1 MRNNENH
8 IFIDTNCLIG
18 SLCEKY
24 DLHAAV
30 VGKENTTALHYL
42 SAMNGKK
49 LYVSSLAVA
58 QLTAKLQ
65 NKLNKDVL
73 ADEIRQILHKYNIIE
88 FNRKDIEEALDS
100 PYAKDIEDLY
110 QYKMSEKAKCLYI
123 MTNNTKDFA
132 TLLNVIPFKPKQ
144 VRMMN
149 FR

>member
-8 IFIDTNCLIG
+8 IFIDTNCLI
-18 SLCEKY
+18 SSICERY
-24 DLHAAV
+24 GIIAAN
-30 VGKENTTALHYL
+30 GKENTNALHYL
-42 SAMNGKK
+42 LAMNGKK
-49 LYVSSLAVA
+49 LYVSSLSIA
-58 QLTAKLQ
+58 QMTAKLQ
-65 NKLNKDVL
+65 NRLHKDVL
-73 ADEIRQILHKYNIIE
+73 TEEIRQILHRFNIIE
-88 FNRKDIEEALDS
+88 FNRKDIEDALNS

>member
-8 IFIDTNCLIG
+8 IFVDTNCLIG
-18 SLCEKY
+18 SVCEKY
-24 DLHAAV
+24 DLFSAES
-30 VGKENTTALHYL
+30 KENTSALHYL
-42 SAMNGKK
+42 QAMNGKK
-49 LYVSSLAVA
+49 LYVSSLSIA

-65 NKLNKDVL
+65 NRLDKEVL
-73 ADEIRQILHKYNIIE
+73 TGEIRQILHRFNVIE
-88 FNRKDIEEALDS
+88 FNRKDVEDALNS

-132 TLLNVIPFKPKQ
+132 TLLNVIPFRPKQ

-149 FR
+149 FK